1 MRRSSNESSTDRE
14 KRGKIL
20 LLAAFIALSLFVS
33 KLFQKDTQVVISR
46 VYLNALIYFVI
57 VFVGLIWAFN
67 FQIKR
72 KSLIYL
78 LQPALFVFSQELFIE
93 FFFFQKFSR
102 IYEAFILLLL
112 VIVVFFVNYF
122 AFLSA
127 NVFNVNL
134 YKKIPLAQVARTSSY
149 VISVLTMYFLTFS
162 FLLSEFNV
170 YFLLGSILPFYI
182 IVALI
187 HYINVEVEEGE
198 LLRKSF
204 LTAFISFVLL
214 AGVFLSGNVHEVI
227 SITPVVGYYFA
238 VSMVTQESMIRGKYR
253 GIGLHVFAL
262 IITFVAVLLTNIFNR

>member
-1 MRRSSNESSTDRE
+1 MRRNSSESSTDRE
-14 KRGKIL
+14 KRGKLL

-33 KLFQKDTQVVISR
+33 KVIQKDTQIVISR

-57 VFVGLIWAFN
+57 VFVGLLWAFN
-67 FQIKR
+67 FQVKR

-78 LQPALFVFSQELFIE
+78 LQPALFVFSQELFVE

-122 AFLSA
+122 SFLSA

-149 VISVLTMYFLTFS
+149 IISVLTMYFLTFS

-170 YFLLGSILPFYI
+170 YFLLGSILPFYMI
-182 IVALI
+182 ITLI
-187 HYINVEVEEGE
+187 HYINIEVEEGE
-198 LLRKSF
+198 LIRKSF
-204 LTAFISFVLL
+204 LTAFISFILL
-214 AGVFLSGNVHEVI
+214 IGVFLSGNIHEII
-227 SITPVVGYYFA
+227 SIAPVVGYYFS
-238 VSMVTQESMIRGKYR
+238 VSMVTQENMIRGNYKN
-253 GIGLHVFAL
+253 IGLYVITL
-262 IITFVAVLLTNIFNR
+262 ILLFIAILFVNILGR